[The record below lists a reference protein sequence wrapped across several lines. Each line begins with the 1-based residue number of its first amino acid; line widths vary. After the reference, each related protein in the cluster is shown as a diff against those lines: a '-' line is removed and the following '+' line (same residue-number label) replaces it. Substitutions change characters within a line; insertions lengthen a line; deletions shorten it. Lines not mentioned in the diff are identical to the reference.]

1 VRPARTSSTDVLE
14 HRTRHWSDVHH
25 RLDTLDQ
32 TERIEKEEQ
41 MNKKAAVAVAGGL
54 TGALASGLAGYS
66 VRVAHQSSA
75 SAQPAT
81 KPIVKTQVRT
91 ITIHKKPKI
100 HHAATAPLQTVVVHR
115 PPTIVPL
122 ARAPASAPISH
133 TSASHAAGGESEG
146 GDGGDGGG
154 D

>member
-1 VRPARTSSTDVLE
+1 
-14 HRTRHWSDVHH
+14 
-25 RLDTLDQ
+25 
-32 TERIEKEEQ
+32 
-41 MNKKAAVAVAGGL
+41 MNKKAAIAVAGGL

-66 VRVAHQSSA
+66 VRVAHQPGA

-100 HHAATAPLQTVVVHR
+100 HPAASAPAQTVVVHR

-122 ARAPASAPISH
+122 ARAPSSSPVGH
-133 TSASHAAGGESEG
+133 TSASHAPGGGESEG
-146 GDGGDGGG
+146 PERSDDGGHD